1 MNMTDKLR
9 QQLAEQA
16 AKMQA
21 ISDLAA
27 KEDREL
33 TEADRK
39 DIDACLETS
48 KVLDAD
54 LARAVA
60 IENKVKEVLN
70 NKKFESDSAF
80 APQAKAEKIPATVKR
95 HGRLKAFKD
104 DFQAYSAGQFLRA
117 TVGNNAAAKQWCNDN
132 GILNVH
138 GTTDN
143 AKGGV
148 LVPDG
153 FETAIINLRE
163 EYGVFRQNARV
174 YPMSEPIVYV
184 PRRQSGFTAYY
195 VGENSAGTE
204 SDASFSQVKLDAKKL
219 MILTRLSQELN
230 DDAIISLADF
240 VANEMAYAFA
250 VQEDQAGFLGD
261 GSSTYGGIIGLEN
274 ALAAGSVATAAAG
287 DDTFEEVEFAFF
299 QNAVGKLPRFP
310 GIQPKW
316 YVHNAFYWNAMVR
329 LANAAGGNTINNVE
343 AGPGGL
349 SFMGYPVVL
358 VNALPSALT
367 TLASEVVGFF
377 GDLSMTATMGSRSGI
392 SVVSDSSRY
401 FEYDQI
407 AMRCTQRYDIVCHE
421 VGTAS
426 AAGPMI
432 ALKMGTA

>member
-1 MNMTDKLR
+1 MSLSEKIRNQMAE
-9 QQLAEQA
+9 QVAQVQAISALAEQEDRDMTA
-16 AKMQA
+16 EEKTQVDGLLAQSNNLQKDLERALTIEAK
-21 ISDLAA
+21 A
-27 KEDREL
+27 KEILNVRPIG
-33 TEADRK
+33 TQNTGAK
-39 DIDACLETS
+39 D
-48 KVLDAD
+48 V
-54 LARAVA
+54 V
-60 IENKVKEVLN
+60 
-70 NKKFESDSAF
+70 
-80 APQAKAEKIPATVKR
+80 PATVKR
-95 HGRLKAFKD
+95 HGKLKAFKS
-104 DFQAYSAGQFLRA
+104 DFDAYSAGQFLRA
-117 TVGNNAAAKQWCNDN
+117 TIAENKDAMAWCKEHGIMNA
-132 GILNVH
+132 H
-138 GTTDN
+138 STTTN
-143 AKGGV
+143 SAGGY

-153 FETAIINLRE
+153 FESAIINLRE

-195 VGENSAGTE
+195 VGENSQGTE

-219 MILTRLSQELN
+219 MILTRLSQELS

-261 GSSTYGGIIGLEN
+261 GTSTYGGIIGLRN
-274 ALAAGSVATAAAG
+274 ALLAGSTVTATAG
-287 DDTFEEVEFAFF
+287 DDTFEELEFAFF

-310 GIQPKW
+310 GIQPAW

-329 LANAAGGNTINNVE
+329 LANAAGGNTIGTVQG
-343 AGPGGL
+343 GPTGL

-367 TLASEVVGFF
+367 TLASTVVGFF
-377 GDLSMTATMGSRSGI
+377 GDLAMTATMGSRSGI
-392 SVVSDSSRY
+392 SIVSDSSRY

-407 AMRCTQRYDIVCHE
+407 AVRCTQRFDIVCHE

-426 AAGPMI
+426 APGPMI

>member
-1 MNMTDKLR
+1 MSLSEKIRNQMAE
-9 QQLAEQA
+9 QVAQVQAISALAEQEDRDMTA
-16 AKMQA
+16 EEKTQVDGLLAQSNNLQKDLERALTIEAK
-21 ISDLAA
+21 A
-27 KEDREL
+27 KEILNVRPIG
-33 TEADRK
+33 TQNTGAK
-39 DIDACLETS
+39 D
-48 KVLDAD
+48 V
-54 LARAVA
+54 V
-60 IENKVKEVLN
+60 
-70 NKKFESDSAF
+70 
-80 APQAKAEKIPATVKR
+80 PATVKR
-95 HGRLKAFKD
+95 HGKLKAFKN
-104 DFQAYSAGQFLRA
+104 DFDAYSAGQFLRA
-117 TVGNNAAAKQWCNDN
+117 TIAENKDAMAWCKEHGIMNA
-132 GILNVH
+132 H
-138 GTTDN
+138 STTTN
-143 AKGGV
+143 SAGGY

-153 FETAIINLRE
+153 FESAIINLRE

-195 VGENSAGTE
+195 VGENSQGTE

-219 MILTRLSQELN
+219 MILTRLSQELS

-261 GSSTYGGIIGLEN
+261 GTSTYGGIIGLRN
-274 ALAAGSVATAAAG
+274 ALLAGSTVTATGG
-287 DDTFEEVEFAFF
+287 DDTFEELEFAFF

-310 GIQPKW
+310 GIQPAW

-329 LANAAGGNTINNVE
+329 LANAAGGNTIGTVQG
-343 AGPGGL
+343 GPTGL

-367 TLASEVVGFF
+367 TLASTVVGFF
-377 GDLSMTATMGSRSGI
+377 GDLAMTATMGSRSGI
-392 SVVSDSSRY
+392 SIVSDSSRY

-407 AMRCTQRYDIVCHE
+407 AVRCTQRFDIVCHE

-426 AAGPMI
+426 APGPMI